1 MKRLN
6 ADLAAKKFSQI
17 YLLYGPEEFLIR
29 SYKASLKKGILSAPA
44 EEEDGGMMGMMGLGG
59 GSASEDMNVTYFE
72 GPNVD
77 VNKVRET
84 AQTMPFFAP
93 RRLIILE
100 NTGIFKKE
108 EAGWLELMESL
119 PDTTYMIFIERDLN
133 RTTRLYKRVVKNWY
147 AANLDHPD
155 NATLK
160 KWCVGTLEKMNAT
173 IEPEA
178 LVLFIEK
185 CCDSMDRMNGELT
198 KLAAYSAGR
207 PITPEMVNF
216 VTIPTIEDQVFGM
229 IEAVAAGK
237 EQEALSMYY
246 DLEVLKEAPEKVML
260 LLGQHFHRLGIM
272 RSLRDDG
279 RTEASIASSLKM
291 NPYIV
296 RKMCRQAMA
305 FSVEE
310 LKAYDLLC
318 VDTNTA
324 TRTGALEKRV
334 ALQILIVTISRR
346 MKVNELQLK

>member
-6 ADLAAKKFSQI
+6 ADLAAKKFSHI

-29 SYKASLKKGILSAPA
+29 SYKASLKQGILTAPA
-44 EEEDGGMMGMMGLGG
+44 EEEDDGGMMGMMGMMGG
-59 GSASEDMNVTYFE
+59 GQAAEEMNYTQFE

-77 VNKVRET
+77 LNKVRET

-93 RRLIILE
+93 RRLIVLE

-108 EAGWLELMESL
+108 EEGWLEFMENL
-119 PDTTYMIFIERDLN
+119 PDTTYLIFIERDLN

-155 NATLK
+155 NATLG
-160 KWCVGTLEKMNAT
+160 KWCIGTLEKMNAT
-173 IEPEA
+173 IEKDA
-178 LVLFIEK
+178 LALFIEK

-198 KLAAYSAGR
+198 KLASYSAGK
-207 PITPEMVNF
+207 PITCEMVNL
-216 VTIPTIEDQVFGM
+216 VTIPTIEDQIFAM

-260 LLGQHFHRLGIM
+260 LLGQHFHRLRIM
-272 RSLRDDG
+272 KSLRDDG
-279 RTEASIASSLKM
+279 RTEAAIASSLKM

-296 RKMCRQAMA
+296 KKMCRQASA
-305 FSVEE
+305 FSKEE
-310 LKAYDLLC
+310 LRDYDILC

-324 TRTGALEKRV
+324 TRTGGMEKRV
-334 ALQILIVTISRR
+334 ALQLLIVTISRR
-346 MKVNELQLK
+346 MQVQV